1 MFYCYIYIVF
11 FYRLCMYVIY
21 NNMVMSDI
29 TVKGA
34 TSLITLSSVSWRLDH
49 KSDNVIVCVMETRPQ
64 VSAL

>member
-34 TSLITLSSVSWRLDH
+34 TSLIT
-49 KSDNVIVCVMETRPQ
+49 
-64 VSAL
+64 